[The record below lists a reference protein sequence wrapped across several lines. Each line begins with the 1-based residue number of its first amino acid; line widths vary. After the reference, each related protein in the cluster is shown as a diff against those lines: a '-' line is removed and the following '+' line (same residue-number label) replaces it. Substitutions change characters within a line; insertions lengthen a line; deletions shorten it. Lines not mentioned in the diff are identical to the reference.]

1 MRNKKKWGALVLAV
15 IMAATL
21 SLSGCRKQR
30 EKIQVGQSE
39 TTTLVSTESES
50 ETEKATEKTTEKAT
64 EKTSES
70 ETSTAANNNSNQTPS
85 TANTG
90 STSTSSST
98 AGTTTGTTTGGSTGT
113 SGGTT
118 TGGTTTGGTTGTTS
132 GGNNG
137 STGTSTGS
145 TDNSSTGT
153 TNNGSSNG
161 GDSSSSGE
169 TTSTEAP
176 RYFYDGSGNRVDVSQ
191 MPDGSWQ
198 DANGISYTFYENGVK
213 DSNGNEYYYDPPANG
228 NSSVEVGSK
237 ADFYDSQGNHIV
249 CTMDENG
256 NWVDSEGNIY
266 TFGEKGVTDSNGN
279 FYPY

>member
-50 ETEKATEKTTEKAT
+50 ETEKATQKTTEKAT
-64 EKTSES
+64 EKAKES
-70 ETSTAANNNSNQTPS
+70 ETSASASNNTQTPS
-85 TANTG
+85 NTNTG
-90 STSTSSST
+90 SNSTSV
-98 AGTTTGTTTGGSTGT
+98 GTTSGTSNGTGTTTGGTSGTNGGTSTGGT
-113 SGGTT
+113 SGTT
-118 TGGTTTGGTTGTTS
+118 TGNDSSSSGTSTGS
-132 GGNNG
+132 DSSNG
-137 STGTSTGS
+137 STGTGS
-145 TDNSSTGT
+145 TDNGSSTGSD
-153 TNNGSSNG
+153 SSN
-161 GDSSSSGE
+161 SGE

-176 RYFYDGSGNRVDVSQ
+176 RYFFDGSGNRVDVTQ

-198 DANGISYTFYENGVK
+198 DANGTSYTFYENGVK

-237 ADFYDSQGNHIV
+237 ADFYDTQGNHII

>member
-50 ETEKATEKTTEKAT
+50 ETEKATQKTTEKAT
-64 EKTSES
+64 EKTTES
-70 ETSTAANNNSNQTPS
+70 ETSAASNNNQAS
-85 TANTG
+85 ANTN
-90 STSTSSST
+90 TSTGSDST
-98 AGTTTGTTTGGSTGT
+98 STGT
-113 SGGTT
+113 STSTASGTT
-118 TGGTTTGGTTGTTS
+118 GSTTGGTTGTNGGTS
-132 GGNNG
+132 TGG
-137 STGTSTGS
+137 STGTTTGTDNGSSGSNDSSSTGN
-145 TDNSSTGT
+145 TDNSGTGDSTGID
-153 TNNGSSNG
+153 SSNTG
-161 GDSSSSGE
+161 TS
-169 TTSTEAP
+169 TSTEAP
-176 RYFYDGSGNRVDVSQ
+176 RYFYDGSGNRVDVTQ

-198 DANGISYTFYENGVK
+198 DANGTSYTFYENGVK

-237 ADFYDSQGNHIV
+237 ADFYDTQGNHII

-256 NWVDSEGNIY
+256 NWVDSEGNVY

>member
-15 IMAATL
+15 IMAAAL

-39 TTTLVSTESES
+39 TTSLVSTESES
-50 ETEKATEKTTEKAT
+50 ETEKATQKTTEKAT
-64 EKTSES
+64 EKTTES
-70 ETSTAANNNSNQTPS
+70 ETSAASNNNQAS
-85 TANTG
+85 ANTN
-90 STSTSSST
+90 TSTGSDST
-98 AGTTTGTTTGGSTGT
+98 STGT
-113 SGGTT
+113 STSTASGTT
-118 TGGTTTGGTTGTTS
+118 GSTTGGTTGTNGGTS
-132 GGNNG
+132 TGG
-137 STGTSTGS
+137 STGTTTGTDNGSSGSNDTSSTGNTDNSGTGDSTGS
-145 TDNSSTGT
+145 DSSNTGT
-153 TNNGSSNG
+153 S
-161 GDSSSSGE
+161 
-169 TTSTEAP
+169 TSTEAP
-176 RYFYDGSGNRVDVSQ
+176 RYFYDGSGNRVDVTQ

-198 DANGISYTFYENGVK
+198 DASGTSYTFYENGVK

-237 ADFYDSQGNHIV
+237 ADFYDTQGNHII

-256 NWVDSEGNIY
+256 NWVDSEGNVY

>member
-50 ETEKATEKTTEKAT
+50 EREKATEKTTEKAT

-153 TNNGSSNG
+153 TDNGSSNG

>member
-85 TANTG
+85 SANTG

-153 TNNGSSNG
+153 TDNGSSNG

>member
-50 ETEKATEKTTEKAT
+50 ETEKAPQKTTEKAT
-64 EKTSES
+64 EKTTES
-70 ETSTAANNNSNQTPS
+70 ETSAASNNNQAS
-85 TANTG
+85 ANTN
-90 STSTSSST
+90 TSTGSDST
-98 AGTTTGTTTGGSTGT
+98 STGT
-113 SGGTT
+113 STSTASGTT
-118 TGGTTTGGTTGTTS
+118 GSTTGGTTGTNGGTS
-132 GGNNG
+132 TGG
-137 STGTSTGS
+137 STGTTTGTDNGSSGSNDTSSTGNTDNSGTGDSTGS
-145 TDNSSTGT
+145 DSSNTGT
-153 TNNGSSNG
+153 S
-161 GDSSSSGE
+161 
-169 TTSTEAP
+169 TSTEAP
-176 RYFYDGSGNRVDVSQ
+176 RYFYDGSGNRVDVTQ

>member
-15 IMAATL
+15 IMAATV

-153 TNNGSSNG
+153 TDNGSSNG

>member
-132 GGNNG
+132 GGNNA

-153 TNNGSSNG
+153 TDNGSSNG

>member
-50 ETEKATEKTTEKAT
+50 ETKKATEKTTEKAT

-153 TNNGSSNG
+153 ADNGSSNG

-237 ADFYDSQGNHIV
+237 ADFYDSQGNHII

>member
-153 TNNGSSNG
+153 TDNGSSNG

>member
-50 ETEKATEKTTEKAT
+50 ETEKATQKTTEKAT
-64 EKTSES
+64 EKTTES
-70 ETSTAANNNSNQTPS
+70 ETSAASNNNQAS
-85 TANTG
+85 ANTN
-90 STSTSSST
+90 TSTGSDST
-98 AGTTTGTTTGGSTGT
+98 STGT
-113 SGGTT
+113 STSTASGTT
-118 TGGTTTGGTTGTTS
+118 GSTTGGTTGTNGGTS
-132 GGNNG
+132 TGG
-137 STGTSTGS
+137 STGTTTGTDNGSSGSNDSSSTGN
-145 TDNSSTGT
+145 TDNSGTGDSNGSDSSNTGT
-153 TNNGSSNG
+153 S
-161 GDSSSSGE
+161 
-169 TTSTEAP
+169 TSTEAP
-176 RYFYDGSGNRVDVSQ
+176 RYFYDGSGNRVDVTQ

-198 DANGISYTFYENGVK
+198 DASGTSYTFYENGVK

-237 ADFYDSQGNHIV
+237 ADFYDTQGNHII

-256 NWVDSEGNIY
+256 NWVDSEGNVY

>member
-50 ETEKATEKTTEKAT
+50 ETKKATEKTTEKAT

-145 TDNSSTGT
+145 TDNGSTGT
-153 TNNGSSNG
+153 TDNSSSNG

>member
-153 TNNGSSNG
+153 TDNGSSNG

-198 DANGISYTFYENGVK
+198 DTNGISYTFYENGVK

>member
-98 AGTTTGTTTGGSTGT
+98 AGTTTGTTIGGSTGT

-153 TNNGSSNG
+153 TDNGSSNG

-176 RYFYDGSGNRVDVSQ
+176 RYFYDGSGNRVDVTQ

>member
-1 MRNKKKWGALVLAV
+1 MRNKKKGGALVLAV

-153 TNNGSSNG
+153 TDNGSSNG

>member
-50 ETEKATEKTTEKAT
+50 ETKKATEKTTEKAT

-85 TANTG
+85 TAKTG

-153 TNNGSSNG
+153 TDNGSSNG

>member
-15 IMAATL
+15 IMAAAL

-50 ETEKATEKTTEKAT
+50 ETEKATQKTTEKAT
-64 EKTSES
+64 EKTTES
-70 ETSTAANNNSNQTPS
+70 ETSAASNNNQAS
-85 TANTG
+85 ANTN
-90 STSTSSST
+90 TSTGSDST
-98 AGTTTGTTTGGSTGT
+98 STGT
-113 SGGTT
+113 STSTASGTT
-118 TGGTTTGGTTGTTS
+118 GSTTGGTTGT
-132 GGNNG
+132 NG
-137 STGTSTGS
+137 GTSTGGS
-145 TDNSSTGT
+145 AGTTTGTDNGSSGSNDTSSTGNTDNSGTGDSTGSD
-153 TNNGSSNG
+153 SSNTG
-161 GDSSSSGE
+161 TS
-169 TTSTEAP
+169 TSTEAP
-176 RYFYDGSGNRVDVSQ
+176 RYFYDGSGNRVDVTQ

-198 DANGISYTFYENGVK
+198 DASGTSYTFYENGVK

-237 ADFYDSQGNHIV
+237 ADFYDTQGNHII

-256 NWVDSEGNIY
+256 NWVDSEGNVY

>member
-153 TNNGSSNG
+153 TDNGSSNG

-228 NSSVEVGSK
+228 TSSVEVGSK

>member
-90 STSTSSST
+90 STSTSSSP

-153 TNNGSSNG
+153 TDNGSSNG

>member
-153 TNNGSSNG
+153 TDNGSSNG

-228 NSSVEVGSK
+228 YSSVEVGSK

>member
-153 TNNGSSNG
+153 TDNGSSNG

-198 DANGISYTFYENGVK
+198 DANGISDTFYENGVK

>member
-30 EKIQVGQSE
+30 EKIQVDQSE

-118 TGGTTTGGTTGTTS
+118 TGGTTGTTS

-153 TNNGSSNG
+153 TDNGSSNG

>member
-50 ETEKATEKTTEKAT
+50 ETERATEKTTEKAT

-153 TNNGSSNG
+153 TDNGSSNG

>member
-21 SLSGCRKQR
+21 SLSGCRKQI

-153 TNNGSSNG
+153 TDNGSSNG

>member
-15 IMAATL
+15 IMADTL
-21 SLSGCRKQR
+21 ILSGCRKQR

-98 AGTTTGTTTGGSTGT
+98 TGTTTGTPTGGSTGT

-153 TNNGSSNG
+153 TDNGSSNG

>member
-50 ETEKATEKTTEKAT
+50 ETEKATQKTTEKAT
-64 EKTSES
+64 EKTTES
-70 ETSTAANNNSNQTPS
+70 ETSAASNNNQAS
-85 TANTG
+85 ANTN
-90 STSTSSST
+90 TSTGSDST
-98 AGTTTGTTTGGSTGT
+98 STGT
-113 SGGTT
+113 STSTASGTT
-118 TGGTTTGGTTGTTS
+118 GSTTGGTTGTNGGTS
-132 GGNNG
+132 TGG
-137 STGTSTGS
+137 STGTTTG
-145 TDNSSTGT
+145 TDNSSSGSNDTSSTGNTDNSGTGDSTGSDSSNTGT
-153 TNNGSSNG
+153 S
-161 GDSSSSGE
+161 
-169 TTSTEAP
+169 TSTEAP
-176 RYFYDGSGNRVDVSQ
+176 RYFYDGSGNRVDVTQ

-198 DANGISYTFYENGVK
+198 DASGTSYTFYENGVK

-237 ADFYDSQGNHIV
+237 ADFYDTQGNHII

-256 NWVDSEGNIY
+256 NWVDSEGNVY

>member
-15 IMAATL
+15 IMAAAL

-50 ETEKATEKTTEKAT
+50 ETEKATQKTTEKAT
-64 EKTSES
+64 EKTTES
-70 ETSTAANNNSNQTPS
+70 ETSAASNNNQAS
-85 TANTG
+85 ANTN
-90 STSTSSST
+90 TSTGSDST
-98 AGTTTGTTTGGSTGT
+98 STGT
-113 SGGTT
+113 STSTASGTT
-118 TGGTTTGGTTGTTS
+118 GSTTGGTTGTNGGTS
-132 GGNNG
+132 TGG
-137 STGTSTGS
+137 STGTTTGTDNGSSGSNDTSSTGNTDNSGTGDSTGS
-145 TDNSSTGT
+145 DSSNTGT
-153 TNNGSSNG
+153 S
-161 GDSSSSGE
+161 
-169 TTSTEAP
+169 TSTEAP
-176 RYFYDGSGNRVDVSQ
+176 RYFYDGSGNRVDVTQ

-198 DANGISYTFYENGVK
+198 DASGTSYTFYENGVK

>member
-15 IMAATL
+15 IMATTL

-98 AGTTTGTTTGGSTGT
+98 TGTTTGTTTGGSTGT

-153 TNNGSSNG
+153 TDNGSSNG

>member
-132 GGNNG
+132 PRNNG

-153 TNNGSSNG
+153 TDNGSSNG